1 MKVCTICSRTF
12 ADDQSVCQHDGN
24 RLIAVVRSAPTA
36 AAPVMDW
43 DGPLA
48 GDVVGQYRLESLV
61 AEGGMGRVFRAVH
74 LTLGRRAAIKFL
86 LPEHAARP
94 DQVQRF
100 FNEAR
105 AVNAI
110 HHPHI
115 IDIYDF
121 AQELTAE
128 GAARCYLVME
138 FLDGED
144 TRARLIRT
152 GPFSAEALISVAT
165 QVARTLAQ
173 THEAGILH
181 RDLKPDNIFLCRA
194 DGRDDFVKVLDFGA
208 AKAFGD
214 RQGHNLTRP
223 GVAVGTPEYMS
234 PEQILN
240 RPTDG
245 RVDQY
250 GLGVVCYELLTG
262 ARPFTSEKVAEIL
275 AAHTRQPPPPMATK
289 IKEGLPAVPAALEA
303 VVIRC
308 MAKDPADRYPDLW
321 AAAEAFENA
330 RPAQAAPQVSVDE
343 GLNGLF
349 SDNDETVNEPMAPL
363 AVLNQRRKKRVLFVA
378 LLLGLLSAG
387 IVAVA
392 LSL

>member
-1 MKVCTICSRTF
+1 MT
-12 ADDQSVCQHDGN
+12 VCQHDGN
-24 RLIAVVRSAPTA
+24 RLIGVQRSAPTA
-36 AAPVMDW
+36 AAPIMDW

-121 AQELTAE
+121 AQELTPE

-138 FLDGED
+138 FLEGED
-144 TRARLIRT
+144 TRARLVRT
-152 GPFSAEALISVAT
+152 GPFSADALISMAT
-165 QVARTLAQ
+165 QVCRTLAQ

-181 RDLKPDNIFLCRA
+181 RDLKPDNIYLCRA

-262 ARPFTSEKVAEIL
+262 LRPFTSDKVAEIL
-275 AAHTRQPPPPMATK
+275 AAHTRQQPPAMATK
-289 IKEGLPAVPAALEA
+289 LKAGLPPVPAALEA
-303 VVIRC
+303 VVMRC
-308 MAKDPADRYPDLW
+308 LAKDPNDRYPDLW
-321 AAAEAFENA
+321 AAAEAFDRA
-330 RPAQAAPQVSVDE
+330 RPGENRSVLSAATAGDDPFAEDE
-343 GLNGLF
+343 A
-349 SDNDETVNEPMAPL
+349 TVNESTAPR
-363 AVLNQRRKKRVLFVA
+363 AVLNQRRKKRVLLLAMALGMISVA
-378 LLLGLLSAG
+378 LLVL
-387 IVAVA
+387 A